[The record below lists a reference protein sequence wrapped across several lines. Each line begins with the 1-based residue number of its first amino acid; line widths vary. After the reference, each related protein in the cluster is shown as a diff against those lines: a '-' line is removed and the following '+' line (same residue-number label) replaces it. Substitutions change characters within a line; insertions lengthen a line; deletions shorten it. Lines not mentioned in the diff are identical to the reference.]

1 MFGIKLLTLE
11 INAYFAYTMLPDQIY
26 LCFEIVSNAY
36 INIYVLRQCKCL
48 DFMFNNISHAYI
60 KHLLSHELN
69 LIQVTNINFV
79 FHQKGGDC

>member
-48 DFMFNNISHAYI
+48 DFM
-60 KHLLSHELN
+60 LS
-69 LIQVTNINFV
+69 LIHI
-79 FHQKGGDC
+79 